1 MIALALSMI
10 CGSPPTREECALIHQ
25 REAVVCSSEETVDIS
40 DFDPGLILF
49 WQWQEGE
56 SLDSAKEQL
65 AEERVSLCDLPKPRR
80 RP

>member
-1 MIALALSMI
+1 
-10 CGSPPTREECALIHQ
+10 
-25 REAVVCSSEETVDIS
+25 VVCSSEETVDIS